1 MNNTNSK
8 LPVMQKS
15 NKNPLQGSNSLPRS
29 TTYLVESPK
38 SSRAVEN
45 TISDGAAAKNVP
57 PKKSTLTN
65 NTQNSS
71 NNKVMSPIKKE
82 GTFTK
87 QPTTP
92 QTTSVES
99 PSKKNISLAM
109 LKQQK
114 RAEILK
120 ASSQKS
126 QNHDEADES
135 DIILTS
141 NRSIESI
148 LKNARKSGLLNLSN
162 HGLTEGTY
170 L

>member
-57 PKKSTLTN
+57 KKSTLTN
-65 NTQNSS
+65 NTQNNS

-126 QNHDEADES
+126 QNHDESES